1 MEPVKEIRGILMNAF
16 RKLAKQLHIGDEI
29 KGKISIHV
37 QPKNHKRA
45 ECTAIVKAILPS
57 TIRCDINYN
66 PDIVDAP
73 RELRIATAN
82 TMLVQNKFNILC
94 SHKDYSFLFVV
105 DNFYL

>member
-1 MEPVKEIRGILMNAF
+1 MNAF

-37 QPKNHKRA
+37 QPKDHKRA

-57 TIRCDINYN
+57 TIRCDISYDPPIAN
-66 PDIVDAP
+66 AP

-82 TMLVQNKFNILC
+82 TMLVEDKFNILC
-94 SHKDYSFLFVV
+94 SYKDYSLLFVV

>member
-1 MEPVKEIRGILMNAF
+1 MNAF

-37 QPKNHKRA
+37 QPKDHKHA
-45 ECTAIVKAILPS
+45 ECTAIVKAILPN
-57 TIRCDINYN
+57 TIRCDIYYN
-66 PDIVDAP
+66 PVVVNAP
-73 RELRIATAN
+73 RELRIASAN

-94 SHKDYSFLFVV
+94 SYKDYSLLFVV